1 MAMTTTL
8 TYAEVKQ
15 MTSDLNNLYLDN
27 DLDFQLDRSGDQVRM
42 LTAGVMTNITHT
54 SLEKLWLAAHG
65 RTTQ

>member
-1 MAMTTTL
+1 
-8 TYAEVKQ
+8 

-42 LTAGVMTNITHT
+42 LTGGVMTNITHT